1 MSAELDAT
9 AAAAPEKPAK
19 KPLKILLLTNR
30 DSDNVG
36 DQVIETTDISLVSTA
51 MANLGYAPGDFK
63 IMSRAAAI
71 VPKAYLDSRDPK
83 LVENAHRTIQKCDL
97 VLFGGA
103 PLFNYAYQNFYER
116 TAITVEI
123 AAQHGKPVVFSGI
136 GVEGYSRTNP
146 KCQRLKKAL
155 RLGNVKQIT
164 TRDGFDNLQG
174 YTAGSGIAIGKVAD
188 PAVFTA
194 EIFREHT
201 AQVEKKPKTVGIFV
215 LRANGFKDNGVN
227 FSKEDAAQ
235 LWLDLIAELQSRGYD
250 YELLTSGH
258 FGDEAF
264 LDYMIR
270 EKHVPGSKC
279 VFNMNSPEALVKQIA
294 GYEGVVS
301 TRLHPNIISYSLK
314 VPTVGVIWNTKVSR
328 FYDSVGYPNRYL
340 HVEGISAGAIVD
352 RLEAAM
358 AEGVEHAP
366 DYMLTVYQ
374 TMFEGLRACFC
385 PESSAQPYGFEQ
397 LCRELV
403 PFEGT
408 SAREQQ
414 LKIERKFRRTYSK
427 YNDLWDKYRL
437 ERSLPHTVQ
446 AAAKPAPGVPQRIK
460 RKLRSIVKPAPE
472 PQPQPPKPEDL
483 KVPVYF
489 YTLPENK
496 EPITFVP
503 GEVQGE
509 LFHYPS
515 GAYEVKSTNIFAQDK
530 GCFPREVFVREGFT
544 LKGWVIR
551 VKMADHWLWYMED
564 GSIAIK
570 GRMTS
575 DAFDNK
581 KALFAP
587 GTPAP
592 TLRMKDVKAV
602 VVEAVWE

>member
-9 AAAAPEKPAK
+9 ATAATPAPEQK
-19 KPLKILLLTNR
+19 KPLQILLLTNR

-36 DQVIETTDISLVSTA
+36 DQVIETTDISLVKTA
-51 MANLGYAPGDFK
+51 MANLGYAPGEFK
-63 IMSRAAAI
+63 VVSRAAAI
-71 VPKAYLDSRDPK
+71 VPKAYLASKDPA
-83 LVENAHRTIQKCDL
+83 LLETAHRVIGKCDL

-103 PLFNYAYQNFYER
+103 PLFNYAYQDFYER
-116 TAITVEI
+116 TAVTVEI

-155 RLGNVKQIT
+155 LGGNVKQIT
-164 TRDGFDNLQG
+164 TRDGFENLKG
-174 YTAGSGIAIGKVAD
+174 YTAGSSIAIGKVAD
-188 PAVFTA
+188 PAVFTSQ
-194 EIFREHT
+194 IFRTHT

-215 LRANGFKDNGVN
+215 LRANGFKDNGGD

-235 LWLDLIAELQSRGYD
+235 LWLDLIAELQARGYD

-270 EKHVPGSKC
+270 EKRVPSSKC
-279 VFNMNSPEALVKQIA
+279 VFNMNSPEALVKKVA

-301 TRLHPNIISYSLK
+301 TRLHPNIIAYSLK

-340 HVEGISAGAIVD
+340 HVEGISAAAIVD

-358 AEGVEHAP
+358 VEGVEHTP
-366 DYMLTVYQ
+366 DYMITVYQ
-374 TMFEGLRACFC
+374 TLLEGLRASFC
-385 PESSAQPYGFEQ
+385 PENPAQPYGFEQ

-414 LKIERKFRRTYSK
+414 LKLERKFRRSYSK
-427 YNDLWDKYRL
+427 YNDLWDKYREL
-437 ERSLPHTVQ
+437 CSVV
-446 AAAKPAPGVPQRIK
+446 AAAQEQAKADAGVLKRVK
-460 RKLRSIVKPAPE
+460 RKLRAIVKPALE
-472 PQPQPPKPEDL
+472 PKPEDL
-483 KVPVYF
+483 KVPVFY

-496 EPITFVP
+496 EAVTFVP

-509 LFHYPS
+509 LVRHES
-515 GAYEVKSTNIFAQDK
+515 GSYEVKSTNIFAQDK
-530 GCFPREVFVREGFT
+530 GCFPRKVFEREGFT
-544 LKGWVIR
+544 LKGWVVRIR
-551 VKMADHWLWYMED
+551 LADHWLWYMAD
-564 GSIAIK
+564 GSIALK
-570 GRMTS
+570 GRMNS
-575 DAFDNK
+575 DAFDNE

-587 GTPAP
+587 GAPAP
-592 TLRMKDVKAV
+592 VLKMEDVKAV